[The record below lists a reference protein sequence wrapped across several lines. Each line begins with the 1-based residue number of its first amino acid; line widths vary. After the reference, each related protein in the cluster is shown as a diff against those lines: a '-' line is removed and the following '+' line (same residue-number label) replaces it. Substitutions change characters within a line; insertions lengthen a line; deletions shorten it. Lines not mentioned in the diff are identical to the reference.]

1 MKQTKFTNSELN
13 VEMIS
18 YVDDKKKNW
27 FRGKKV
33 TQIHRSRHQ
42 EAYRL

>member
-18 YVDDKKKNW
+18 YVDDKKIS
-27 FRGKKV
+27 GSGAKK
-33 TQIHRSRHQ
+33 
-42 EAYRL
+42 

>member
-18 YVDDKKKNW
+18 YIDDKKIS
-27 FRGKKV
+27 GSGVKKWL
-33 TQIHRSRHQ
+33 RYL
-42 EAYRL
+42 AM